1 MPGMMVWGA
10 IANRPWRLNVATF
23 GETLR
28 GLRQSAQLSQSQLAE
43 VAGIGLPT
51 LKDYEGD
58 RRSPSLEI
66 AQRIAAA
73 LGVMVTAFDGAE
85 FRHAAQRP
93 APTAPPPRR
102 TGRKMPGKRD
112 RPRGG

>member
-1 MPGMMVWGA
+1 
-10 IANRPWRLNVATF
+10 VATF
-23 GETLR
+23 GEMLR
-28 GLRQSAQLSQSQLAE
+28 ELRQSAKLSQSQLSE

-66 AQRIAAA
+66 AQKLAGA
-73 LGVMVTAFDGAE
+73 LGVKVTAFDGAE

-102 TGRKMPGKRD
+102 TGRKMPGK
-112 RPRGG
+112 PRRGT